1 MKKNEIAILV
11 LIVGFSALVSYF
23 AVSSLISG
31 SKPKPVSIDKAEAL
45 SSQLVAPNED
55 LFKNP
60 DAYNPTIKV
69 KIGDQSNQQPFSNS
83 R

>member
-11 LIVGFSALVSYF
+11 LIVGFAALASYF
-23 AVSSLISG
+23 TVSGLISA
-31 SKPKPVSIDKAEAL
+31 SKPKAVTIDKAEPL
-45 SSQLVAPNED
+45 SAQLVAPNED

-69 KIGDQSNQQPFSNS
+69 KIGDQSNQQPFSS
-83 R
+83 TR